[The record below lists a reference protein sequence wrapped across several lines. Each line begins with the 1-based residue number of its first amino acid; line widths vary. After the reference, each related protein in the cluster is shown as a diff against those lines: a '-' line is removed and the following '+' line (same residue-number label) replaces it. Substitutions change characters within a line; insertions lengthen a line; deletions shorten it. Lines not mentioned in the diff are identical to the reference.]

1 MVKESSED
9 IWLKIKHTSEILDTD
24 SPTKIARA
32 ILDGRGP
39 PDLSFDQL
47 RKRVDRLLKKRDE
60 SGQISPKRSPESGR
74 PRTVNTPM
82 NRGRVKKMKKKS
94 VRQIETYTKS
104 ARSTPIDFSIALVIC
119 SFELFLPRCVPA
131 LGRNEM

>member
-32 ILDGRGP
+32 ILDGRSP

-60 SGQISPKRSPESGR
+60 SGQISPKRSPGSGR

-94 VRQIETYTKS
+94 VRQIETFTKS
-104 ARSTPIDFSIALVIC
+104 ARSTPISKSSA
-119 SFELFLPRCVPA
+119 
-131 LGRNEM
+131 GRMRKQVGHKFFR